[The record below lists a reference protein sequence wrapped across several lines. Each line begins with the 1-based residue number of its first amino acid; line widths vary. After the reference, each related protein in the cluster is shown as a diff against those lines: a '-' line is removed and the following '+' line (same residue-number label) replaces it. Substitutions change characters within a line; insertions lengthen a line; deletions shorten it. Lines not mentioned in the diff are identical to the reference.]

1 MRDFNAANI
10 VVNKSYECRC
20 RKENH
25 QTNTHANCRIKG
37 LRFKRRPIK
46 LCTKLSRATVPPLAA
61 WIAAWA
67 VLDMLSFNR
76 DISSFSFL
84 IVSGLVL
91 LLIRS
96 KNPLYEVKSVIS
108 FLDARVL
115 IIPSLPL
122 RSTPVVAAD
131 INLTQNTG

>member
-1 MRDFNAANI
+1 MVALKAALKACALSATQLNFAP
-10 VVNKSYECRC
+10 S
-20 RKENH
+20 
-25 QTNTHANCRIKG
+25 
-37 LRFKRRPIK
+37 
-46 LCTKLSRATVPPLAA
+46 LSRATVPPLAA

-96 KNPLYEVKSVIS
+96 KNPLYEVKSVVS